1 MTEARRLDDARA
13 HARARDRLVAV
24 VGCDCEIRWDADHCL
39 QGHVDL
45 DGSHLVVIAGRDD
58 THEPLV
64 LTESEW
70 DALRRGIP
78 VAAARSR

>member
-13 HARARDRLVAV
+13 HARAHDRLVAV

-58 THEPLV
+58 AHEPLV
-64 LTESEW
+64 LTEDEW
-70 DALRRGIP
+70 DAMRRGVRI
-78 VAAARSR
+78 AAARSR